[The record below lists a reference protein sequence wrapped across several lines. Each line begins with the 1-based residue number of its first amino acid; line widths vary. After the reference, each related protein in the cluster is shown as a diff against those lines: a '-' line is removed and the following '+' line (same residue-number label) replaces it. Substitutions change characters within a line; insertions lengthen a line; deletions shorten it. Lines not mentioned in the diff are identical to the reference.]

1 MTKMAVEE
9 WRRKNEKKRPGQK
22 RQKLKRWEKREK
34 KNDKLILL
42 LLFISPQFR
51 APAATASSIINSHF
65 QEGRE
70 RGWKGIV

>member
-1 MTKMAVEE
+1 MKQ
-9 WRRKNEKKRPGQK
+9 KKPGQK

-34 KNDKLILL
+34 KNDKLIL

-65 QEGRE
+65 QEGRG
-70 RGWKGIV
+70 RGDGKELYNKKL